1 MSVSKIEAK
10 IQDLEHA
17 VRAFD
22 EKNIKL
28 SANGGNSMLFMCPP
42 LEEGEYIRLMKQ
54 NLDSSRY
61 AFVDLNELLVRFI
74 DENKEEINLKYEL
87 LQNSSNQIFK
97 LPLGEE
103 GNDLFQMIIWAIEEV
118 YDQNK
123 IPVLVR
129 VGSLNGTD
137 IENIHIMENKVVM
150 RGKNPV
156 VILYPADKKNDE
168 IMFLGIRPASKYR
181 CMVIGGN

>member
-1 MSVSKIEAK
+1 MSVSKIEAR
-10 IQDLEHA
+10 IQDLEQA

-22 EKNIKL
+22 ENNIKL

-54 NLDSSRY
+54 NLDSERY
-61 AFVDLNELLVRFI
+61 AFIDLNELLVSFI
-74 DENKEEINLKYEL
+74 DENEEEIKLKYEL

-97 LPLGEE
+97 LPPGEE
-103 GNDLFQMIIWAIEEV
+103 GSDLFQMIIQAIVDV

-123 IPVLVR
+123 IPVLIR
-129 VGSLNGTD
+129 VGALNGTD

-150 RGKNPV
+150 QGKNPV
-156 VILYPADKKNDE
+156 IILYPADKKNDE

-181 CMVIGGN
+181 CMVIGGD